1 MICELCGKKPVFS
14 IKVAHQRMYVSG
26 RSNRKVKP
34 NLHSTTIFDKGM
46 KKRVTACTRCIR
58 TNKKNNLI
66 RQ

>member
-14 IKVAHQRMYVSG
+14 IQVARSRLYVNG
-26 RSNRKVKP
+26 RSSRKVKP
-34 NLHSTTIFDKGM
+34 NLHTATIYEKGM
-46 KKRVTACTRCIR
+46 KKRVTACVRCVR